1 VPIESSLPLLT
12 INCSLFTINYSIV
25 QIVPLKIFSP
35 TKSKLLWL
43 SAILGIGISIAVY
56 SKNFSP
62 RINSA
67 WQYRFTPPVTGAI
80 TKEIQQEIAFHKQR
94 IQQQPTA
101 GLERA
106 ALAQAY
112 IRMARATG
120 DSSWYLLA
128 QQTAQESLEQLPF
141 SNYGATLVLAKI
153 ATANHDFPKSL
164 ALLKQLPPQAE
175 ALALSTTNYLALGD
189 VLTARKQADLL
200 AQKIPTSSHLT
211 LRALVAVAQGRDSE
225 AFTDFRSA
233 IAAEEPGD
241 ASSSA
246 WVRTLLGRLY
256 YKRGQL
262 QQAEELYQS
271 ALQILPKY
279 PPALLNMA
287 ELSVR
292 RWQANPKQTYYRQQA
307 IELYDRFFLAERQ
320 SPTVYDHVAL
330 RGLARV
336 QRLQG
341 DTTAANGTWEQ
352 AISKLRSDLTGFGHQ
367 RELAQLLL
375 ERAQPQDRT
384 EALTLMQAEL
394 KLRKDSETWST
405 LAAAHLQLGQLEQ
418 AQEAIDAALKSGIR
432 DPALFDRAAF
442 IAQAGGKSAQAK
454 QYRDLISSIDPIF
467 EAGARQAIGLGVGLS
482 GLD

>member
-1 VPIESSLPLLT
+1 LARSLHILSIIT
-12 INCSLFTINYSIV
+12 HHSIV
-25 QIVPLKIFSP
+25 QISSFKLFSP
-35 TKSKLLWL
+35 TKSRSLWL
-43 SAILGIGISIAVY
+43 SAIVSIGISIGIY
-56 SKNFSP
+56 HKISSP

-106 ALAQAY
+106 SLAQAY
-112 IRMARATG
+112 LKMARATG

-128 QQTAQESLEQLPF
+128 QQTAQESLAQLPF
-141 SNYGATLVLAKI
+141 NNYGATIVLAKI
-153 ATANHDFPKSL
+153 ATARHDFPQSL

-175 ALALSTTNYLALGD
+175 SLALSTTNYLALGD
-189 VLTARKQADLL
+189 VTTARKQADLV

-211 LRALVAVAQGRDSE
+211 LRALVAVAQGRDTD
-225 AFTDFRSA
+225 AFRDFRSA
-233 IAAEEPGD
+233 IAAEEPEE

-246 WVRTLLGRLY
+246 WMRTLLGRLY

-262 QQAEELYQS
+262 QQAEELYES

-292 RWQANPKQTYYRQQA
+292 RWQANPKQTFYRQRA
-307 IELYDRFFLAERQ
+307 IELYDRFFLTERQ

-330 RGLARV
+330 RGLARM
-336 QRLQG
+336 QKLQG
-341 DTTAANGTWEQ
+341 ETAKANATWEQ
-352 AISKLRSDLTGFGHQ
+352 AVSRLRSDLEGFGHQ

-375 ERAQPQDRT
+375 ERGQPQDRS

-394 KLRKDSETWST
+394 KIRQDAETWDT
-405 LAAAHLQLGQLEQ
+405 LAATYLQLGQLEQ
-418 AQEAIDAALKSGIR
+418 AQQAIEAALKSGIR
-432 DPALFDRAAF
+432 DPALFDRAAV
-442 IAQAGGKSAQAK
+442 IAQARGQSAQAER
-454 QYRDLISSIDPIF
+454 YREWVKSLDPTF

-482 GLD
+482 GQN